1 MRTEPYGSS
10 RFLGQDHQYSRTLSS
25 GRGNWL
31 TTPFGSDPKANRFGN
46 GIDLRGMMHTI
57 RGTWAQVEVAAAGG
71 CGEVMLCGMFIGKEV
86 F

>member
-1 MRTEPYGSS
+1 MTEEIALRDAPY
-10 RFLGQDHQYSRTLSS
+10 F
-25 GRGNWL
+25 RGKPARRCQL
-31 TTPFGSDPKANRFGN
+31 APIGNRFGN